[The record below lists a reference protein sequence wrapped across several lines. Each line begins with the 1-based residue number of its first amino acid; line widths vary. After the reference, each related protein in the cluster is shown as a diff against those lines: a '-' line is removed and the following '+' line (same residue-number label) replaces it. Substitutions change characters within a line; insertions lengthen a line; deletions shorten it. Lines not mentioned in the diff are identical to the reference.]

1 MASTGPIPADI
12 IREIFLHLSSP
23 LRLLEPH
30 EFPWYLGQI
39 CSKWRAIF
47 FSMQAYFWNEIEM
60 ERPED
65 KETRP
70 WIRSYSPNDP
80 KPELPR
86 TLRPDSA
93 RTMAIL
99 AFFLDVA
106 HGAPF
111 SFTLY
116 EKKSYYSDQE
126 VSCVELVLS
135 KLIDHS
141 TQWENVSMQ
150 LRLPEFLLLRSV
162 KSRLPLLQRLELIL
176 PYRHEM
182 ERANHDVTLLPQMGD
197 IFEDAP
203 LLTDIQLLHL
213 EDAAW
218 KFNWASLT
226 SIHLRSSDSP
236 QTIIATLQQ
245 TVNLEAL
252 NIGSTIFDPDLA
264 HMNAKTIKLPCL
276 ECLCIEGAF
285 LLTILET
292 PALKKLEIEFE
303 ESDPNNARKTID
315 FLLRSNCELSVLSLK
330 HLALRAHKEVLLH
343 TPDLEELI
351 LAHDEFL
358 VEVVKWL
365 AGSTTDAAQPREP
378 PLRNLNSLSLYSYSS
393 INNRHL
399 QAVQKMIKSRHSTV
413 DTGIE
418 RLQELDIETNVMWV
432 GSSSVLESLELLCEK
447 EEVDFEF
454 TSWDPKPPETLV
466 FLPISA
472 KVRRF

>member
-1 MASTGPIPADI
+1 
-12 IREIFLHLSSP
+12 
-23 LRLLEPH
+23 
-30 EFPWYLGQI
+30 
-39 CSKWRAIF
+39 
-47 FSMQAYFWNEIEM
+47 MQAYFWNEIEM

-80 KPELPR
+80 KPELPCS
-86 TLRPDSA
+86 LRPDSP

-106 HGAPF
+106 RGAPF

-116 EKKSYYSDQE
+116 KEGSYYSDQE
-126 VSCVELVLS
+126 VSCVQLVLP
-135 KLIDHS
+135 KLIDRS

-162 KSRLPLLQRLELIL
+162 KSRLPLLQSLKLIL
-176 PYRHEM
+176 PYRHQM

-203 LLTDIQLLHL
+203 LLTHIELLHL

-226 SIHLRSSDSP
+226 SIHLKSSDSP

-245 TVNLEAL
+245 TVNLKAL
-252 NIGSTIFDPDLA
+252 NIGGTIFDPDPA
-264 HMNAKTIKLPCL
+264 HASVKTIKLPYL
-276 ECLCIEGAF
+276 EYLCIEGAF

-292 PALKKLEIEFE
+292 PALKELEIEFDA
-303 ESDPNNARKTID
+303 SSNGAGTTID

-330 HLALRAHKEVLLH
+330 HLGLRAQKEVLLH
-343 TPDLEELI
+343 TPDLEELT
-351 LAHDEFL
+351 LTHNEL
-358 VEVVKWL
+358 PVEVVKWI
-365 AGSTTDAAQPREP
+365 AGSSTDAAQAREL
-378 PLRNLNSLSLYSYSS
+378 PLRSLNSLSLYSYSK

-399 QAVQKMIKSRHSTV
+399 QAVEKMIRSRHSTA
-413 DTGIE
+413 DTSIE
-418 RLQELDIETNVMWV
+418 RLQELDIETDVMWV
-432 GSSSVLESLELLCEK
+432 GSSSVLMSLELLCEK
-447 EEVDFEF
+447 EEIDFKF
-454 TSWDPKPPETLV
+454 TSWNPGPPETLV
-466 FLPISA
+466 LLPISA
-472 KVRRF
+472 GVRRF